1 MALDARTKQATEA
14 DAISAIQ
21 PPKCGDRETDHPA
34 PKGSPSYPKDFGPKP
49 SMQRPTD
56 LIDEASME
64 SFPASD
70 PPGYYAC
77 HV

>member
-1 MALDARTKQATEA
+1 MTFDAGTNKPTDSETT
-14 DAISAIQ
+14 SAN
-21 PPKCGDRETDHPA
+21 PSPKCGEHGGDHPA

-77 HV
+77 HA

>member
-1 MALDARTKQATEA
+1 MAVNQAMKDRKEST
-14 DAISAIQ
+14 DC
-21 PPKCGDRETDHPA
+21 PPGQVERDIGHSA

-70 PPGYYAC
+70 PPGYYTS

>member
-1 MALDARTKQATEA
+1 MLSNIRTGDATEPA
-14 DAISAIQ
+14 ASPKRE
-21 PPKCGDRETDHPA
+21 PPTQNDVSSSHSP

-70 PPGYYAC
+70 PPGYYSC

>member
-1 MALDARTKQATEA
+1 MTLNTRFEIPTEAEAIAATESLNRDDCRA
-14 DAISAIQ
+14 
-21 PPKCGDRETDHPA
+21 DHPA
-34 PKGSPSYPKDFGPKP
+34 PKGSPSYPKDFGPNP
-49 SMQRPTD
+49 SLQRPTD

-70 PPGYYAC
+70 PPGYYTS